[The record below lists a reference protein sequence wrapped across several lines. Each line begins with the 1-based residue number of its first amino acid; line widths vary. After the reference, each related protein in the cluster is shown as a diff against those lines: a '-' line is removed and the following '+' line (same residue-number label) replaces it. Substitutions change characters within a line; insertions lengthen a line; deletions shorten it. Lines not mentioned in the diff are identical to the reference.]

1 MSNIEYVIYV
11 RKSTDE
17 SSGQQTQSIPD
28 QIKKCVD
35 YAKMND
41 LSIMAKPKDFEFETQ
56 ADIEKENNESDTT
69 NFDIFQKT
77 RGLYIIKEQ
86 QSAKTP

>member
-28 QIKKCVD
+28 QIKKCID

-41 LSIMAKPKDFEFETQ
+41 LSIMAKPKDFEFET
-56 ADIEKENNESDTT
+56 ESDIQKED
-69 NFDIFQKT
+69 NDSDADNVGIFQKT

>member
-1 MSNIEYVIYV
+1 MADIEYIIYV

-17 SSGQQTQSIPD
+17 SSGHQTQSIPD

-35 YAKMND
+35 YANMND
-41 LSIMAKPKDFEFETQ
+41 LVIKSKPKDFEFETEFDIKKEDNDDPMN
-56 ADIEKENNESDTT
+56 ADIFK
-69 NFDIFQKT
+69 KT

-86 QSAKTP
+86 QSAKVP

>member
-1 MSNIEYVIYV
+1 MPDMEYVIYV

-28 QIKKCVD
+28 QINKCVR
-35 YAKMND
+35 YAEQND
-41 LSIMAKPKDFEFETQ
+41 LVIRTKPKDFEFETEG
-56 ADIEKENNESDTT
+56 DIIKEDNDPENS
-69 NFDIFQKT
+69 DIFKQT

-86 QSAKTP
+86 QSAKVP

>member
-1 MSNIEYVIYV
+1 MENPIEYVIYV

-41 LSIMAKPKDFEFETQ
+41 LVIRAKPKDFEFETEV
-56 ADIEKENNESDTT
+56 DLLKEDKDEPMNVG
-69 NFDIFQKT
+69 IFQQT
-77 RGLYIIKEQ
+77 R
-86 QSAKTP
+86 

>member
-1 MSNIEYVIYV
+1 MEYIIYV

-41 LSIMAKPKDFEFETQ
+41 LPIMAKPKDFEFETE
-56 ADIEKENNESDTT
+56 ADIEKENNESDAT
-69 NFDIFQKT
+69 NVDIFQKT
-77 RGLYIIKEQ
+77 RGLYIVKEQ